1 MMVNMVNIGKNIN
14 LRKSALL
21 KTSAILSPVFFLIIT
36 TVINKTNFAITTI
49 ILASIKYDLFIS
61 AILLNSDIFTQK
73 VR

>member
-21 KTSAILSPVFFLIIT
+21 KTSAVLSPVFFLIIT
-36 TVINKTNFAITTI
+36 TVINRIILANTTI
-49 ILASIKYDLFIS
+49 ILAPIKCDSFIS
-61 AILLNSDIFTQK
+61 AILLKSDKFTQS

>member
-21 KTSAILSPVFFLIIT
+21 KTSAVLSPVFFLIIT
-36 TVINKTNFAITTI
+36 TVINRIILANTTI
-49 ILASIKYDLFIS
+49 ILAPIKYDLFIS
-61 AILLNSDIFTQK
+61 AMLLKSDKFIQS